1 MCSKAE
7 VQAIV
12 SEAETRLERKM
23 EMLELQQIKRLEDSH
38 MAIAKSVSGFGN
50 DLKQLTAQLDGV
62 LSLYNGA
69 STMKKFIVGL
79 ASFVLA
85 ITAIGASV
93 IWMVKTIMK

>member
-23 EMLELQQIKRLEDSH
+23 ESLETRQIKRLEDSH

-69 STMKKFIVGL
+69 STLKSFIVGL
-79 ASFVLA
+79 ASTILA

-93 IWMVKTIMK
+93 IWIIKQAMK

>member
-1 MCSKAE
+1 MCSAKE
-7 VQAIV
+7 VQEIV
-12 SEAETRLERKM
+12 SQTEARLKHDMDLLEQRQIERLES
-23 EMLELQQIKRLEDSH
+23 SH

-50 DLKQLTAQLDGV
+50 DLKILTEQLEGV
-62 LSLYNGA
+62 LGLYNGA

-93 IWMVKTIMK
+93 IWVIKQAIK

>member
-1 MCSKAE
+1 MCSAKE
-7 VQAIV
+7 VQKIV
-12 SEAETRLERKM
+12 AEAEARIKEEMESLETR
-23 EMLELQQIKRLEDSH
+23 QIKRLEDSH

-50 DLKQLTAQLDGV
+50 DLKQLTEQLDGV

-93 IWMVKTIMK
+93 IWIVKQAVK